1 MVINTDNLVSI
12 TEANQNF
19 SRVARMVDENGA
31 AVILKNNVPR
41 YVLMEFSQVEDEQQ
55 AKDEDILEI
64 SKRLIA
70 ITPLEFGARFSAFSR
85 ISIPPISSFNA
96 ENASLELLFA

>member
-55 AKDEDILEI
+55 AKDEDILEN
-64 SKRLIA
+64 SKRLITKNKQA
-70 ITPLEFGARFSAFSR
+70 YEVLAK
-85 ISIPPISSFNA
+85 
-96 ENASLELLFA
+96 

>member
-64 SKRLIA
+64 SKRLITKNKQA
-70 ITPLEFGARFSAFSR
+70 YEVLDRKSVV
-85 ISIPPISSFNA
+85 
-96 ENASLELLFA
+96 

>member
-64 SKRLIA
+64 SKRLISKNKQA
-70 ITPLEFGARFSAFSR
+70 
-85 ISIPPISSFNA
+85 
-96 ENASLELLFA
+96 

>member
-41 YVLMEFSQVEDEQQ
+41 YVLMEFSQIEDEQH

-64 SKRLIA
+64 SKRLISKNKQA
-70 ITPLEFGARFSAFSR
+70 YEVLAK
-85 ISIPPISSFNA
+85 
-96 ENASLELLFA
+96 

>member
-1 MVINTDNLVSI
+1 MVIHTDSLVSI

-64 SKRLIA
+64 SKRLITKNKQA
-70 ITPLEFGARFSAFSR
+70 YEVLAK
-85 ISIPPISSFNA
+85 
-96 ENASLELLFA
+96 

>member
-41 YVLMEFSQVEDEQQ
+41 YVLMEFSQVEDAQE
-55 AKDEDILEI
+55 AKYEDILEI
-64 SKRLIA
+64 SKRLITESKQA
-70 ITPLEFGARFSAFSR
+70 YAVLAT
-85 ISIPPISSFNA
+85 
-96 ENASLELLFA
+96 

>member
-31 AVILKNNVPR
+31 AVSLKNNVPR
-41 YVLMEFSQVEDEQQ
+41 YVLMEFSQIEDEQQ

-64 SKRLIA
+64 SKRLISKNKQA
-70 ITPLEFGARFSAFSR
+70 YEVLAK
-85 ISIPPISSFNA
+85 
-96 ENASLELLFA
+96 

>member
-55 AKDEDILEI
+55 AKEQ
-64 SKRLIA
+64 
-70 ITPLEFGARFSAFSR
+70 
-85 ISIPPISSFNA
+85 
-96 ENASLELLFA
+96 ASL

>member
-64 SKRLIA
+64 SQRLIA
-70 ITPLEFGARFSAFSR
+70 KNKQAYEVLAK
-85 ISIPPISSFNA
+85 
-96 ENASLELLFA
+96 

>member
-55 AKDEDILEI
+55 AKDEAILEI

-70 ITPLEFGARFSAFSR
+70 KNKQAYEVLAK
-85 ISIPPISSFNA
+85 
-96 ENASLELLFA
+96 

>member
-19 SRVARMVDENGA
+19 SCVARMVDENGA

-70 ITPLEFGARFSAFSR
+70 KNKQAYEVLAK
-85 ISIPPISSFNA
+85 
-96 ENASLELLFA
+96 

>member
-55 AKDEDILEI
+55 AKDEGILEI

-70 ITPLEFGARFSAFSR
+70 KNKQAYEVLAK
-85 ISIPPISSFNA
+85 
-96 ENASLELLFA
+96 

>member
-31 AVILKNNVPR
+31 VVILKNNVPR

-70 ITPLEFGARFSAFSR
+70 KNKQAYEVLAK
-85 ISIPPISSFNA
+85 
-96 ENASLELLFA
+96 

>member
-64 SKRLIA
+64 SKRLISKNKQA
-70 ITPLEFGARFSAFSR
+70 YE
-85 ISIPPISSFNA
+85 
-96 ENASLELLFA
+96 ELAK

>member
-19 SRVARMVDENGA
+19 SRVARMVDENGT

-64 SKRLIA
+64 SIEA
-70 ITPLEFGARFSAFSR
+70 HG
-85 ISIPPISSFNA
+85 
-96 ENASLELLFA
+96 